1 MNEVAI
7 ADLDE
12 RLQKQ
17 VDSARQALEK
27 GGVDFV
33 VQVCGEILKHHPG
46 AFEVRSLLCQALLS
60 GNGEASGVPWF
71 KNKSSGLQFKLSTR
85 SLLKKD
91 PVALMLRCD
100 EQLRQKQVFS
110 ELFRSSDQAAEALG
124 WSESR
129 VVACRAL
136 SELEPDNVSPRLA
149 LAQVLMEVKRPQ
161 QSIEHL
167 EWVLAKDPSNADAQL
182 LLKNASVAE
191 TLQRGNWEDTDTSF
205 HTKKQS

>member
-1 MNEVAI
+1 
-7 ADLDE
+7 
-12 RLQKQ
+12 
-17 VDSARQALEK
+17 
-27 GGVDFV
+27 
-33 VQVCGEILKHHPG
+33 
-46 AFEVRSLLCQALLS
+46 
-60 GNGEASGVPWF
+60 
-71 KNKSSGLQFKLSTR
+71 
-85 SLLKKD
+85 
-91 PVALMLRCD
+91 MLRCD